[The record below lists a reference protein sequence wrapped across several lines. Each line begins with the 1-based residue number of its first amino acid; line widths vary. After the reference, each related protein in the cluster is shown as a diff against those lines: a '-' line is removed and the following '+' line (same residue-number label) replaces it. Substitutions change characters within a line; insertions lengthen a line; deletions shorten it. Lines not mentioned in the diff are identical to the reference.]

1 MSASLST
8 VPHGLR
14 LDSGNPLSSGHQ
26 TLSPFGEK
34 LIAAGLLSR
43 SELESALQEQTSRG
57 RRIGEVLTELGL
69 VDEQQLLPLLAE
81 QIGIPGVR
89 LREGLVDP
97 VAVRML
103 PRAMAEKLVVLALFK
118 VRHELTVAM
127 ADPQDLDAIDRMQR
141 LTGCVIRPVLALR
154 TNLLKLLPRC
164 YDNEFSIDSVTAGVD
179 TDAVEVELH
188 SEAID
193 LDSMRLDQLGENSPA
208 VSMVNYAIIQAIR
221 QGASDIHIEPGA
233 RHTSV
238 RFRVDGLLREVLR
251 PRRELHP
258 AIVSRIKVMAKLD
271 IAEHRQPQD
280 GRIHIRLE
288 RREIDLRVST
298 LPTVLG
304 EKVVLRV
311 LDRQRVNFDLQRLGM
326 DPRTLASLHRM
337 LHRPHG
343 LFLTCGPTGSGK
355 TTTLYSAIEL
365 LKGPTRNVVTVEDP
379 VEYQLELIN
388 QVQVNHEQGMS
399 FATALRSILRQ
410 DPDIVLLGE
419 IRDHET
425 AEVAVQAALT
435 GHLVLSTLHTN
446 DAAGAITRLEDMGV
460 ERFKISA
467 ALVGVVAQRLVRTV
481 CPHCR
486 TTHYPSAQLLQELH
500 YQGDPRRP
508 FVRGTGCIKCFD
520 TGFQG
525 RAGIYEILE
534 INSEIRE
541 LLSHGKSMEEIRA
554 AQRRAGGRSLLE
566 EGLRLAENEM
576 TSLEEVGRVAL
587 FE

>member
-1 MSASLST
+1 MST
-8 VPHGLR
+8 VLHSQHTGLR
-14 LDSGNPLSSGHQ
+14 SPS
-26 TLSPFGEK
+26 TPFGER
-34 LIAAGLLSR
+34 LVSAGLLSR
-43 SELESALQEQTSRG
+43 SELDGALQKQSAGGQRL
-57 RRIGEVLTELGL
+57 GEILAELGL
-69 VDEQQLLPLLAE
+69 VDEQELLPLLAE
-81 QIGIPGVR
+81 QLGVPAVR
-89 LREGLVDP
+89 LRDGLVDP
-97 VAVRML
+97 VAVRL
-103 PRAMAEKLVVLALFK
+103 VPRAIAERYCALAMFR
-118 VRHELTVAM
+118 VRDELTIAM
-127 ADPQDLDAIDRMQR
+127 ADPQDLDAIDRISR
-141 LTGCVIRPVLALR
+141 LTGLRLRPVLALR
-154 TNLLKLLPRC
+154 SNLIKLLPRC
-164 YDNEFSIDSVTAGVD
+164 YDDEFSIDAVTAGVD
-179 TDAVEVELH
+179 VDSVEVELN

-193 LDSMRLDQLGENSPA
+193 LDAMRIDQLGENSPA

-233 RHTSV
+233 RHTAV

-311 LDRQRVNFDLQRLGM
+311 LDRQRVTFDLQRLGM
-326 DPRTLASLHRM
+326 NPNALMSLQRM

-343 LFLTCGPTGSGK
+343 LFLACGPTGSGK
-355 TTTLYSAIEL
+355 TTTLYSAIEA
-365 LKGPTRNVVTVEDP
+365 LKGTTRNVVTVEDP

-388 QVQVNHEQGMS
+388 QVQVNHEQGLT
-399 FATALRSILRQ
+399 FAAALRSILRQ

-419 IRDHET
+419 IRDRET

-446 DAAGAITRLEDMGV
+446 DAAGAITRLRDMGV
-460 ERFKISA
+460 EQFKIAA

-486 TTHYPSAQLLQELH
+486 TTHYPPAQMLSELRYNGIHAGRLCAAMDASSALI
-500 YQGDPRRP
+500 PA
-508 FVRGTGCIKCFD
+508 IKV
-520 TGFQG
+520 
-525 RAGIYEILE
+525 APV
-534 INSEIRE
+534 SM
-541 LLSHGKSMEEIRA
+541 KSL
-554 AQRRAGGRSLLE
+554 RSTVSC
-566 EGLRLAENEM
+566 A
-576 TSLEEVGRVAL
+576 TC
-587 FE
+587 